1 MKFPSFLSL
10 ILSRL
15 PGCLVAVLAC
25 LAVGLAPSTA
35 RAADVSIT
43 AASVIPSA
51 DAIYLESFYGGKLI
65 ADEAITAGQ
74 LVYLDADD
82 SWSVNLSDCNSGT
95 AGVRDVDGIAV
106 NNAGAGQSVSVV
118 AYDPALTL
126 GGTTANGTIYVL
138 SATAGGIA
146 PAADVTTGWYVAVV
160 GVGLP
165 SNKIFFSCGKGPNE
179 MRTTT
184 AQ

>member
-1 MKFPSFLSL
+1 MKFPSFLP
-10 ILSRL
+10 SRL
-15 PGCLVAVLAC
+15 LGCLVAVLAC

-35 RAADVSIT
+35 PAADVSIT
-43 AASVIPSA
+43 PGSVVPSSS
-51 DAIYLESFYGGKLI
+51 AIYLDSYYGGQLT
-65 ADEAITAGQ
+65 AGATITAGQ
-74 LVYLDADD
+74 LVYVDTSDSNKIKLADCD
-82 SWSVNLSDCNSGT
+82 SGT

-106 NNAGAGQSVSVV
+106 NNAASGQRISVV

-165 SNKIFFSCGKGPNE
+165 SNKVFFSCGKGPNE
-179 MRTTT
+179 MRTIT